1 MLINRSN
8 IIRLLMI
15 FVIGLATFGALFPS
29 KWDLNIGDWTFS
41 RGSDSL
47 LGMKL
52 GLDLQGGSHLVYQ
65 ARGTKNIEIE
75 FSDVPNVNSIN
86 ESIVTFHLENLLD
99 AEQIFATIGK
109 IDSNNELSVYLKI
122 RETSEIQSLA
132 NYLPGI
138 ESRLEYRISNI
149 DDMLFVIPS
158 SEDLENLKEF
168 TFSIV
173 FSEENQAVL
182 LEQFITE
189 IFSNLGSSNKSV
201 NVKDNKTVI
210 INTELSTRTPGDEI
224 LKQDLETYISP
235 TTKFLVT
242 DIPATPTANQMEG
255 VVDIIN
261 RRVNPYGV
269 SEPIIQSMDGDKIL
283 VQLPGLNNVEE
294 VKTLIGR
301 TAQLRFVERTCL
313 ENYRLVADGMEYYP
327 CEVKENQSDQ
337 ETGLT
342 GDDLDRAYAGTHP
355 QTGAPIVNV
364 EFDSEGTKVFAELTT
379 KLSATRGTSTPDRF
393 VVFLDDEEIVAP
405 GVSQPILGGSA
416 FIEGQAFTFDRVN
429 TIAIQLESGRLPVPL
444 ELISELTVDATLG
457 AESLSKCLTA
467 GIAGLLLVLL
477 FMVLYYRA
485 AGIVAAFSLI
495 LYTAI
500 VLTLFKLIPI
510 TLTLAGLAGFI
521 LSIGMAVDAN
531 ILIFERT
538 KEELRLGRTLLSS
551 IEIGFN
557 RAWTAIRDA
566 SISTLITSAVL
577 IWFGQRLGATTLA
590 GVGSTL
596 SIGVLVSLFTSVFV
610 SKVLLQII
618 GSTFFGKWK
627 SLFSPEN
634 ITTSRG

>member
-1 MLINRSN
+1 LLINRSN

-15 FVIGLATFGALFPS
+15 LVIGLAAFGALFPS
-29 KWDLNIGDWTFS
+29 KWDLNLGDWTFS

-52 GLDLQGGSHLVYQ
+52 GLDLQGGSHLIYQ

-75 FSDVPNVNSIN
+75 FSDVPNGNTIN
-86 ESIVTFHLENLLD
+86 ESIVTFHLANLLD
-99 AEQIFATIGK
+99 PEQIYASIGK
-109 IDSNNELSVYLKI
+109 IDSNNELSVDLKL
-122 RETSEIQSLA
+122 RETSEIISLA

-149 DDMLFVIPS
+149 DEMLFILD
-158 SEDLENLKEF
+158 SESDLENLKEF
-168 TFSIV
+168 TFSIK
-173 FSEENQAVL
+173 FAEENQAIL
-182 LEQFITE
+182 LEQFVAE

-201 NVKDNKTVI
+201 KVNDGKLVI
-210 INTELSTRTPGDEI
+210 INTEMSTRTPDEDI
-224 LKQDLETYISP
+224 LKKDLELYIG
-235 TTKFLVT
+235 TTSKYIVT

-261 RRVNPYGV
+261 QRVNPYGV

-313 ENYRLVADGMEYYP
+313 ENYRLVADGIEYFP
-327 CEVKENQSDQ
+327 CDVKENQSDQ

-379 KLSATRGTSTPDRF
+379 KLSATRGTSSPDRF
-393 VVFLDDEEIVAP
+393 VVFLDEEEIVAP
-405 GVSQPILGGSA
+405 GVSQPIFGGSA

-457 AESLSKCLTA
+457 AESLRKSLTA

-477 FMVLYYRA
+477 FMVLYYRV
-485 AGIVAAFSLI
+485 AGFIAAFSLI

-500 VLTLFKLIPI
+500 VLTLFKLIPV

-551 IEIGFN
+551 INIGFN

-590 GVGSTL
+590 GVGTTL

-618 GSTFFGKWK
+618 SSTFLGKWK

>member
-1 MLINRSN
+1 MYKR
-8 IIRLLMI
+8 
-15 FVIGLATFGALFPS
+15 
-29 KWDLNIGDWTFS
+29 
-41 RGSDSL
+41 
-47 LGMKL
+47 
-52 GLDLQGGSHLVYQ
+52 Q
-65 ARGTKNIEIE
+65 
-75 FSDVPNVNSIN
+75 
-86 ESIVTFHLENLLD
+86 
-99 AEQIFATIGK
+99 
-109 IDSNNELSVYLKI
+109 
-122 RETSEIQSLA
+122 
-132 NYLPGI
+132 
-138 ESRLEYRISNI
+138 
-149 DDMLFVIPS
+149 
-158 SEDLENLKEF
+158 
-168 TFSIV
+168 
-173 FSEENQAVL
+173 
-182 LEQFITE
+182 
-189 IFSNLGSSNKSV
+189 
-201 NVKDNKTVI
+201 
-210 INTELSTRTPGDEI
+210 
-224 LKQDLETYISP
+224 
-235 TTKFLVT
+235 
-242 DIPATPTANQMEG
+242 
-255 VVDIIN
+255 
-261 RRVNPYGV
+261 
-269 SEPIIQSMDGDKIL
+269 

-457 AESLSKCLTA
+457 AESLSKSLTA

>member
-8 IIRLLMI
+8 IVRLLMI

-29 KWDLNIGDWTFS
+29 KWDLNVGDWTFS

-99 AEQIFATIGK
+99 AEQIFANIGK

-149 DDMLFVIPS
+149 DEMLFPIGS
-158 SEDLENLKEF
+158 DQDLENLKEF

-444 ELISELTVDATLG
+444 
-457 AESLSKCLTA
+457 
-467 GIAGLLLVLL
+467 
-477 FMVLYYRA
+477 
-485 AGIVAAFSLI
+485 
-495 LYTAI
+495 
-500 VLTLFKLIPI
+500 
-510 TLTLAGLAGFI
+510 
-521 LSIGMAVDAN
+521 
-531 ILIFERT
+531 
-538 KEELRLGRTLLSS
+538 
-551 IEIGFN
+551 
-557 RAWTAIRDA
+557 
-566 SISTLITSAVL
+566 
-577 IWFGQRLGATTLA
+577 
-590 GVGSTL
+590 
-596 SIGVLVSLFTSVFV
+596 
-610 SKVLLQII
+610 
-618 GSTFFGKWK
+618 
-627 SLFSPEN
+627 
-634 ITTSRG
+634 

>member
-15 FVIGLATFGALFPS
+15 LVIGLATFGALFPS
-29 KWDLNIGDWTFS
+29 KWDLNLGDWTFS

-52 GLDLQGGSHLVYQ
+52 GLDLQGGSHLIYQ

-75 FSDVPNVNSIN
+75 FSDVPIGNTIN
-86 ESIVTFHLENLLD
+86 ERIVTFHLTNLLD
-99 AEQIFATIGK
+99 AEQIYANIGK
-109 IDSNNELSVYLKI
+109 INSNNELSVDLKI
-122 RETSEIQSLA
+122 RETSEIISLA
-132 NYLPGI
+132 NYLPAI

-149 DDMLFVIPS
+149 DEMLFPIGS
-158 SEDLENLKEF
+158 DQDLENLKEF
-168 TFSIV
+168 TFTIK
-173 FSEENQAVL
+173 FAEENQTIL

-201 NVKDNKTVI
+201 KVNDGGLVI
-210 INTELSTRTPGDEI
+210 INTELSTRTPDEDI
-224 LKQDLETYISP
+224 LKKDLELYIG
-235 TTKFLVT
+235 TTSKYIVT

-261 RRVNPYGV
+261 QRVNPYGV

-313 ENYRLVADGMEYYP
+313 ENYRLVADGIEYFP
-327 CEVKENQSDQ
+327 CDVKENQSDQ

-379 KLSATRGTSTPDRF
+379 KLSATRGTSSPDRF
-393 VVFLDDEEIVAP
+393 VVFLDEEEIVAP
-405 GVSQPILGGSA
+405 GVSQPIFGGSA

-457 AESLSKCLTA
+457 AESLRKSLTA

-477 FMVLYYRA
+477 FMVLYYRV
-485 AGIVAAFSLI
+485 AGFIAAFSLI

-500 VLTLFKLIPI
+500 VLTLFKLIPV

-551 IEIGFN
+551 INIGFN

-590 GVGSTL
+590 GVGTTL

-618 GSTFFGKWK
+618 SSTFLGKWK

>member
-15 FVIGLATFGALFPS
+15 LVIGLAAFGALFPS
-29 KWDLNIGDWTFS
+29 KWDLNLGDWTFS

-52 GLDLQGGSHLVYQ
+52 GLDLQGGSHLIYQ

-75 FSDVPNVNSIN
+75 FSDVPNGNTIN
-86 ESIVTFHLENLLD
+86 ESIVTFHLANLLD
-99 AEQIFATIGK
+99 PEQIYASIGK
-109 IDSNNELSVYLKI
+109 IDSNNELSVDLKL
-122 RETSEIQSLA
+122 RETSEIISLA

-149 DDMLFVIPS
+149 DEMLFILD
-158 SEDLENLKEF
+158 SESDLENLKEF
-168 TFSIV
+168 TFSIK
-173 FSEENQAVL
+173 FAEENQAIL
-182 LEQFITE
+182 LEQFVAE

-201 NVKDNKTVI
+201 KVNDGKLVI
-210 INTELSTRTPGDEI
+210 INTEMSTRTPDEDI
-224 LKQDLETYISP
+224 LKKDLELYIG
-235 TTKFLVT
+235 TTSKYIVT

-261 RRVNPYGV
+261 QRVNPYGV

-313 ENYRLVADGMEYYP
+313 ENYRLVADGIEYFP
-327 CEVKENQSDQ
+327 CDVKENQSDQ

-379 KLSATRGTSTPDRF
+379 KLSATRGTSSPDRF
-393 VVFLDDEEIVAP
+393 VVFLDEEEIVAP
-405 GVSQPILGGSA
+405 GVSQPIFGGSA

-457 AESLSKCLTA
+457 AESLRKSLTA

-477 FMVLYYRA
+477 FMVLYYRV
-485 AGIVAAFSLI
+485 AGFIAAFSLI

-500 VLTLFKLIPI
+500 VLTLFKLIPV

-551 IEIGFN
+551 INIGFN

-590 GVGSTL
+590 GVGTTL

>member
-1 MLINRSN
+1 
-8 IIRLLMI
+8 
-15 FVIGLATFGALFPS
+15 
-29 KWDLNIGDWTFS
+29 
-41 RGSDSL
+41 
-47 LGMKL
+47 
-52 GLDLQGGSHLVYQ
+52 
-65 ARGTKNIEIE
+65 
-75 FSDVPNVNSIN
+75 
-86 ESIVTFHLENLLD
+86 
-99 AEQIFATIGK
+99 
-109 IDSNNELSVYLKI
+109 
-122 RETSEIQSLA
+122 
-132 NYLPGI
+132 
-138 ESRLEYRISNI
+138 
-149 DDMLFVIPS
+149 
-158 SEDLENLKEF
+158 
-168 TFSIV
+168 
-173 FSEENQAVL
+173 
-182 LEQFITE
+182 
-189 IFSNLGSSNKSV
+189 
-201 NVKDNKTVI
+201 
-210 INTELSTRTPGDEI
+210 
-224 LKQDLETYISP
+224 
-235 TTKFLVT
+235 
-242 DIPATPTANQMEG
+242 MEG

-261 RRVNPYGV
+261 QRVNPYGV

-313 ENYRLVADGMEYYP
+313 ENYRLVADGIEYFP
-327 CEVKENQSDQ
+327 CDVKENQSDQ

-379 KLSATRGTSTPDRF
+379 KLSATRGTSSPDRF
-393 VVFLDDEEIVAP
+393 VVFLDEEEIVAP
-405 GVSQPILGGSA
+405 GVSQPIFGGSA

-457 AESLSKCLTA
+457 AESLRKSLTA

-477 FMVLYYRA
+477 FMVLYYRV
-485 AGIVAAFSLI
+485 AGFIAAFSLI

-500 VLTLFKLIPI
+500 VLTLFKLIPV

-551 IEIGFN
+551 INIGFN

-590 GVGSTL
+590 GVGTTL

-618 GSTFFGKWK
+618 SSTFLGKWK

>member
-8 IIRLLMI
+8 IVRLLMI

-99 AEQIFATIGK
+99 AEQIFANIGK
-109 IDSNNELSVYLKI
+109 IDSNNELSVDLKI

-149 DDMLFVIPS
+149 DEMLFPIGS
-158 SEDLENLKEF
+158 DQDLENLKEF

-393 VVFLDDEEIVAP
+393 VVFLDDEEIVAT

-457 AESLSKCLTA
+457 AESLSKSLTA

>member
-15 FVIGLATFGALFPS
+15 LVIGLATFGALFPS
-29 KWDLNIGDWTFS
+29 KWDLNLGDWTFS

-52 GLDLQGGSHLVYQ
+52 GLDLQGGSHLIYQ

-75 FSDVPNVNSIN
+75 FSDVPNGNTIN
-86 ESIVTFHLENLLD
+86 ESIVTFHLANLLD
-99 AEQIFATIGK
+99 PEQIYASIGK
-109 IDSNNELSVYLKI
+109 IDSNNELSVDLKL
-122 RETSEIQSLA
+122 RETSEIISLA

-149 DDMLFVIPS
+149 DEMLFILD
-158 SEDLENLKEF
+158 SESDLENLKEF
-168 TFSIV
+168 TFSIK
-173 FSEENQAVL
+173 FAEENQAIL
-182 LEQFITE
+182 LEQFVAE

-201 NVKDNKTVI
+201 KVNDGKLVI
-210 INTELSTRTPGDEI
+210 INTEMSTRTPDEDI
-224 LKQDLETYISP
+224 LKKDLELYIG
-235 TTKFLVT
+235 TTSKYIVT

-261 RRVNPYGV
+261 QRVNPYGV

-313 ENYRLVADGMEYYP
+313 ENYRLVADGIEYFP
-327 CEVKENQSDQ
+327 CDVKENQSDQ

-379 KLSATRGTSTPDRF
+379 KLSATRGTSSPDRF
-393 VVFLDDEEIVAP
+393 VVFLDEEEIVAP
-405 GVSQPILGGSA
+405 GVSQPIFGGSA

-457 AESLSKCLTA
+457 AESLRKSLTA

-477 FMVLYYRA
+477 FMVLYYRV
-485 AGIVAAFSLI
+485 AGFIAAFSLI

-500 VLTLFKLIPI
+500 VLTLFKLIPV

-551 IEIGFN
+551 INIGFN

-590 GVGSTL
+590 GVGTTL

-618 GSTFFGKWK
+618 SSTFLGKWK

>member
-1 MLINRSN
+1 LLINRNN
-8 IIRLLMI
+8 IIRLLLI
-15 FVIGLATFGALFPS
+15 IIIGLTTFGVLFPN
-29 KWDLNIGDWTFS
+29 KWDIGLGSWNLA

-65 ARGTKNIEIE
+65 ARGSKNIEIQFDE
-75 FSDVPNVNSIN
+75 TPTTTSIN
-86 ESIVTFHLENLLD
+86 KNLVIFHLANLLD
-99 AEQIFATIGK
+99 PDQMDFSLGNV
-109 IDSNNELSVYLKI
+109 DGNNELDVTLNIKKD
-122 RETSEIQSLA
+122 SEIQTLA

-138 ESRLEYRISNI
+138 ESRLQYRLTNI
-149 DDMLFVIPS
+149 KDMKFIQAS
-158 SEDLENLKEF
+158 DEDLENMKEF
-168 TFSIV
+168 TFSII
-173 FSEENQAVL
+173 FSEEDQKIL
-182 LEQFITE
+182 LEQIVSE

-201 NVKDNKTVI
+201 RASNGDSVNIT
-210 INTELSTRTPGDEI
+210 TELSSRTPD
-224 LKQDLETYISP
+224 QDKLRKELELYINP
-235 TTKFLVT
+235 TKKYLIT
-242 DIPATPTANQMEG
+242 DIPATPNVNQMEG

-269 SEPIIQSMDGDKIL
+269 SEPIIQSMDGDKVL

-313 ENYRLVADGMEYYP
+313 ENYRLVANGQEYFP
-327 CEVKENQSDQ
+327 CDVKENQSDQ

-342 GDDLDRAYAGTHP
+342 GDDLDRAYVGTHP

-379 KLSATRGTSTPDRF
+379 KISATRGTATPDRF

-416 FIEGQAFTFDRVN
+416 FIEGPTFTFDRVN

-444 ELISELTVDATLG
+444 ELISELSVDATLG
-457 AESLSKCLTA
+457 AESLSKSLSA
-467 GIAGLLLVLL
+467 GVVGLLLVLL
-477 FMVLYYRA
+477 FMVLYYRLAGVIA
-485 AGIVAAFSLI
+485 ALSLI
-495 LYTAI
+495 LYTAL
-500 VLTLFKLIPI
+500 VLSLFKLIPI

-551 IEIGFN
+551 IDIGFN
-557 RAWTAIRDA
+557 RAWSAIRDA

-590 GVGSTL
+590 GVGTTL

-618 GSTFFGKWK
+618 SVTFLGKWK
-627 SLFSPEN
+627 SLFSSEN
-634 ITTSRG
+634 IANTRG

>member
-15 FVIGLATFGALFPS
+15 LVIGLAAFGALFPS
-29 KWDLNIGDWTFS
+29 KWDLNLGDWTFS

-52 GLDLQGGSHLVYQ
+52 GLDLQGGSHLIYQ

-75 FSDVPNVNSIN
+75 FSDVPNGNTIN
-86 ESIVTFHLENLLD
+86 ESIVTFHLANLLD
-99 AEQIFATIGK
+99 PEQIYASIGK
-109 IDSNNELSVYLKI
+109 IDSNNELSVDLKL
-122 RETSEIQSLA
+122 RETSEIISLA

-149 DDMLFVIPS
+149 DEMLFILD
-158 SEDLENLKEF
+158 SESDLENLKEF
-168 TFSIV
+168 TFSIK
-173 FSEENQAVL
+173 FAEENQAIL
-182 LEQFITE
+182 LEQFVAE

-201 NVKDNKTVI
+201 KVNDGKLVI
-210 INTELSTRTPGDEI
+210 INTEMSTRTPDEDI
-224 LKQDLETYISP
+224 LKKDLELYIG
-235 TTKFLVT
+235 TTSKYIVT

-261 RRVNPYGV
+261 QRVNPYGV

-313 ENYRLVADGMEYYP
+313 ENYRLVADGIEYFP
-327 CEVKENQSDQ
+327 CDVKENQSDQ

-379 KLSATRGTSTPDRF
+379 KLSATRGTSSPDRF
-393 VVFLDDEEIVAP
+393 VVFLDEEEIVAP
-405 GVSQPILGGSA
+405 GVSQPIFGGSA

-457 AESLSKCLTA
+457 AESLRKSLTA

-477 FMVLYYRA
+477 FMVLYYRV
-485 AGIVAAFSLI
+485 AGFIAAFSLI

-500 VLTLFKLIPI
+500 VLTLFKLIPV

-551 IEIGFN
+551 INIGFN

-590 GVGSTL
+590 GVGTTL

-618 GSTFFGKWK
+618 SSTFLGKWK